1 MKHIFLIGFMGCGKS
16 SIGKKLSFQLKKPFT
31 DLDSMVEV
39 KEKRTINQIFEEDGE
54 QSFRDME
61 TSVLISM
68 FDTKLSY
75 VVATGGGLVM
85 REKNR
90 RIMKKQGIIIYLKAS
105 ADTLYERL
113 EGDEKRPLLQTEDP
127 KAKIEQLLAERG
139 PIYEKIADK
148 IVEVDGLTPS
158 EVCKL
163 CVDAF
168 EQEKHERRQRRIER
182 ESRNRILVMHGPN
195 LNFLGIREPEIYGNK
210 SFDDLMN
217 YIEVEAANQGLEAIF
232 FQSNHEGQL
241 IDRIQEA
248 YNEKMS
254 GIIINPGAL
263 THYSYALHDALASI
277 PGIPKIEVHLSDIT
291 AREDFRKVSVTK
303 DACDGQIFGKGF
315 EGYKEALEMLKGL
328 MKPAEAVVG
337 TTGEKAE

>member
-1 MKHIFLIGFMGCGKS
+1 MIS
-16 SIGKKLSFQLKKPFT
+16 SF
-31 DLDSMVEV
+31 
-39 KEKRTINQIFEEDGE
+39 
-54 QSFRDME
+54 
-61 TSVLISM
+61 
-68 FDTKLSY
+68 
-75 VVATGGGLVM
+75 
-85 REKNR
+85 
-90 RIMKKQGIIIYLKAS
+90 
-105 ADTLYERL
+105 LYERL

-315 EGYKEALEMLKGL
+315 EGYKEAMEMLKGL

>member
-75 VVATGGGLVM
+75 VIATGGGLVM

-127 KAKIEQLLAERG
+127 KAKIEQLLNERG
-139 PIYEKIADK
+139 PIYEKIADIFPGMK
-148 IVEVDGLTPS
+148 VVIMGEDGAELTTVLPLD
-158 EVCKL
+158 EF
-163 CVDAF
+163 AATT
-168 EQEKHERRQRRIER
+168 EK
-182 ESRNRILVMHGPN
+182 G
-195 LNFLGIREPEIYGNK
+195 G
-210 SFDDLMN
+210 
-217 YIEVEAANQGLEAIF
+217 AAE
-232 FQSNHEGQL
+232 
-241 IDRIQEA
+241 
-248 YNEKMS
+248 
-254 GIIINPGAL
+254 
-263 THYSYALHDALASI
+263 
-277 PGIPKIEVHLSDIT
+277 
-291 AREDFRKVSVTK
+291 
-303 DACDGQIFGKGF
+303 
-315 EGYKEALEMLKGL
+315 
-328 MKPAEAVVG
+328 
-337 TTGEKAE
+337 